1 MKRRIITL
9 CAGIPVVAGL
19 SLSSCSSDTAVPET
33 MPIEISSPKV
43 TLLDDGDGETAKVR
57 WHDDG
62 AEQTNSVIIT
72 QGFVQKG
79 ADEQSDSTF
88 PDTRLEMPL
97 TTKATAGESRAVTAT
112 VGKPFGSNAE
122 LNEDIGTAEGF
133 VMEWTAK
140 DTGLIEEMKVGAPDK
155 ASETARA
162 GIEAALHQLNDVP
175 VVFPDEAIGKGAS
188 WTVENEVSSST
199 AMQQKITYTLKE
211 REGDVLTLNVAV
223 EQAPA
228 VTELDAGEGAKLT
241 VVDAK
246 TETREGRLVIDVTKP
261 LPVEGTIDYVTEVI
275 YGDGASDTR
284 IVQQAH
290 RALQFQ

>member
-1 MKRRIITL
+1 
-9 CAGIPVVAGL
+9 
-19 SLSSCSSDTAVPET
+19 

-162 GIEAALHQLNDVP
+162 GIEAALRQLNDVP

-188 WTVENEVSSST
+188 WTVETEVSSST

-241 VVDAK
+241 VVDSK